1 MEVTGRCQG
10 WVGDVRCGMSIER
23 FIKAQEKTYANALAE
38 LKAGAK
44 QTHWMWWIFPQPR
57 GLGTGENSIYYG
69 IVDEAEAL
77 AYWQHPVL
85 GQRYRECVKVV
96 YEQICVKGVAP
107 LKLMGEEIDVMKLK
121 SSIKL
126 FRPIAERLGDKE
138 SASLMVKVLKEI

>member
-10 WVGDVRCGMSIER
+10 WVGDVRFGMSIER
-23 FIKAQEKTYANALAE
+23 FVKAQEKTYANALAE

-44 QTHWMWWIFPQPR
+44 LTHWMWWIFPQQS

>member
-1 MEVTGRCQG
+1 
-10 WVGDVRCGMSIER
+10 MSIER

-44 QTHWMWWIFPQPR
+44 QTHWMWWIFPQQR
-57 GLGTGENSIYYG
+57 GLGTADRAIIYG
-69 IVDEAEAL
+69 IADETEAL

-96 YEQICVKGVAP
+96 YEQLCVNGVDS
-107 LKLMGEEIDVMKLK
+107 LDLMGSEIDVMKLK

-126 FRPIAERLGDKE
+126 FRPIAERLGDADC
-138 SASLMVKVLKEI
+138 ASLMVKVQKEI

>member
-1 MEVTGRCQG
+1 MYGVY
-10 WVGDVRCGMSIER
+10 MSIER

-57 GLGTGENSIYYG
+57 GLGTGENSVYYG

-85 GQRYRECVKVV
+85 GQRYRECVKMV
-96 YEQICVKGVAP
+96 YEQLCVKGVDS
-107 LKLMGEEIDVMKLK
+107 LDLMGSEIDVMKLK

-126 FRPIAERLGDKE
+126 FRPIAERFGDADC
-138 SASLMVKVLKEI
+138 ASLMVKVLKEI